1 MSTIFVTNNSDV
13 KLKDGFA
20 GIFYEFKPG
29 TTVEIPVETA
39 KHIFGYEDSN
49 KEPYLARLGWL
60 KNSNEL
66 DKALELL
73 TKWELTT
80 VPPKKNQSLSPLVEK
95 VPLPSEK
102 KVGGKI
108 LQAVA

>member
-13 KLKDGFA
+13 KLKDGYA

-60 KNSNEL
+60 TNSNEL
-66 DKALELL
+66 DKALAQLS
-73 TKWELTT
+73 KWELTT
-80 VPPKKNQSLSPLVEK
+80 EPPKKNQSLSPLVEK

>member
-1 MSTIFVTNNSDV
+1 MSNIFVTNNSDV
-13 KLKDGFA
+13 KLKDGYA

-39 KHIFGYEDSN
+39 KHIFGYEDQD
-49 KEPYLARLGWL
+49 KTPYLARLGWL
-60 KNSNEL
+60 KNSSEV

-73 TKWELTT
+73 AKWELSSE
-80 VPPKKNQSLSPLVEK
+80 PPKKNQSLSPLVEK

-102 KVGGKI
+102 KVGGKV
-108 LQAVA
+108 LHAVA